1 MVKASLIWL
10 NYNSSSFID
19 IALRSIESA
28 LRLDFDDYE
37 VVIVDNASGD
47 GSFERIRKF
56 VEEKRPSS
64 VRVKFV
70 RSDANRGYAGGM
82 NLGWEAKDPETKY
95 VAFLNNDLIVEPN
108 SLRELIDYM
117 ESDDKLAAVS
127 GLVYLGNSKRIYS
140 AGDYVTDHWIAGGVC
155 GNGLEHECPGISKPH
170 YVTYA
175 EGAYMLVNA
184 EIVRRAYPGGKPFID
199 ETFLYLDDALLG
211 LILWN
216 KGYKTAYIPIKSG
229 YHYANL
235 TTKPVMNYYGLRA
248 NTALIM
254 LLDTRFS
261 WIKPF
266 YLFRRDLGY
275 KVLCLFRDEY
285 CRAHRSF
292 LDGYNL
298 AQILRSKIGFKL
310 DLHKA
315 PYVKIGYLD
324 FILFDFMMLNR
335 IHYKSSII
343 THEMLTN
350 PQSI

>member
-1 MVKASLIWL
+1 MVA
-10 NYNSSSFID
+10 
-19 IALRSIESA
+19 
-28 LRLDFDDYE
+28 
-37 VVIVDNASGD
+37 
-47 GSFERIRKF
+47 FERIRKF

-108 SLRELIDYM
+108 SLKELIDYM

-184 EIVRRAYPGGKPFID
+184 EIVRRACLGGKPFID
-199 ETFLYLDDALLG
+199 ETFLYLDNALLG
-211 LILWN
+211 LMLWN
-216 KGYKTAYIPIKSG
+216 KGYRTAYIPIKSG

-261 WIKPF
+261 WIKSV
-266 YLFRRDLGY
+266 YLLKRDISY
-275 KVLCLFRDEY
+275 KILRLFKGEY
-285 CRAHRSF
+285 GKAYQ
-292 LDGYNL
+292 DGIRL
-298 AQILRSKIGFKL
+298 AQILGGKIGFKL

-324 FILFDFMMLNR
+324 FILFDFMMFNCIYHKLL
-335 IHYKSSII
+335 II
-343 THEMLTN
+343 IHEMLTN